1 MKLCNFQPYYLN
13 PKQVKAL
20 QEYVEKNLKSGF
32 IIKSQS
38 LIGYLVLFVLK
49 KGDGKLYIVINY

>member
-1 MKLCNFQPYYLN
+1 MKNR
-13 PKQVKAL
+13 
-20 QEYVEKNLKSGF
+20 F

-38 LIGYLVLFVLK
+38 LIKYLILFILK